1 MTLEDAYSSMARW
14 AGKNLINGKATWSQ
28 VTTNKQTA
36 KYADEALE
44 YLNEQGYMIDEE
56 GRCVKIEQDD

>member
-1 MTLEDAYSSMARW
+1 MTQGEKFSSMARW
-14 AGKNLINGKATWSQ
+14 IGKNLINGKATWSQ

-44 YLNEQGYMIDEE
+44 YINEMGYMIDEE
-56 GRCVKIEQDD
+56 GQCVKIEQDD

>member
-1 MTLEDAYSSMARW
+1 MTQYSSMTRFI
-14 AGKNLINGKATWSQ
+14 GKNLISGKLKWSQ
-28 VTTNKQTA
+28 VTTSKQYA
-36 KYADEALE
+36 KYADDVID